1 MIQQTTSAL
10 PHGGVQVGEI
20 LVQHR
25 VVGAHPPLWIAHEQT
40 LQHQQTL
47 QSCNQPVNR
56 FVSQSHLLRHRRV
69 LLFFYYYKWKILIK
83 MGR

>member
-40 LQHQQTL
+40 LQ
-47 QSCNQPVNR
+47 SCNQPLNQ
-56 FVSQSHLLRHRRV
+56 FVSQSHLLFGGLV
-69 LLFFYYYKWKILIK
+69 
-83 MGR
+83 